1 LPNPIIND
9 ADFRVKTAGIVQR
22 TSVIDSIKVEDLI
35 GEEDHYIRPRVHFN
49 STDSLVTVGYYDQIS
64 ILTIFSLTL
73 NTTAVFGSGG
83 SEEDTVTTESLEK
96 VFSQSNS
103 R

>member
-1 LPNPIIND
+1 M
-9 ADFRVKTAGIVQR
+9 RR
-22 TSVIDSIKVEDLI
+22 TSVIDSIKVENLI
-35 GEEDHYIRPRVHFN
+35 GEADHYIRPRVHFN

-96 VFSQSNS
+96 VFSSPNPKES
-103 R
+103 SCAKISH